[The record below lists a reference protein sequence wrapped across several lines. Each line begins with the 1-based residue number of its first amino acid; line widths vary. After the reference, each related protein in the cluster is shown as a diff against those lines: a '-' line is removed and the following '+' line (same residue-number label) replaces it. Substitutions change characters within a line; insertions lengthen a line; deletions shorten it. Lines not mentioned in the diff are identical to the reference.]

1 MFRLIEFRVT
11 QSHACALT
19 VKLCILTGKH
29 WSTWCTYQCSLDN
42 YTGKR
47 TKHLF
52 SSCFKGE
59 KCVSCEINYLFKMR
73 ALYKYFKICAFLGT
87 CLKQTLGTQMQF
99 ETFHFYITG
108 IVSVIK
114 SSLPVKEKKMEYWT
128 VCQAKGIEK
137 QPTNSILLSPIY
149 EVIWGR

>member
-1 MFRLIEFRVT
+1 MFWLIEFRVT

-42 YTGKR
+42 YTEKR

-99 ETFHFYITG
+99 EMLHFYITG

-114 SSLPVKEKKMEYWT
+114 SSLPVKEKKWSTELC
-128 VCQAKGIEK
+128 VK
-137 QPTNSILLSPIY
+137 QR
-149 EVIWGR
+149 E